1 MPTPRNRNGN
11 RKWRIYLV
19 EDHPITRRGLAEV
32 INHEPDLQVCG
43 QAENAAKGLV
53 GIAVS
58 KPDLVIV
65 DLALTEPDRSSSAN
79 RQGGIRLI
87 KDIAAQNSG
96 LAVLVYS
103 THDEAVY
110 AERALRA
117 GARGYV
123 MKHQPVEQLMQ
134 AIHQVLRGELYL
146 NEETRAKLVHK
157 HLHEHLQDRP
167 VSPPPSLHD

>member
-1 MPTPRNRNGN
+1 MPAPRNRNGH
-11 RKWRIYLV
+11 RKWRVFLV

-32 INHEPDLQVCG
+32 INHEPGLQVCG
-43 QAENAAKGLV
+43 QAENAVKGLV

-65 DLALTEPDRSSSAN
+65 DLALTEPNGTAN

-87 KDIAAQNSG
+87 KDILAQHPG

-103 THDEAVY
+103 THDEAVF

-123 MKHQPVEQLMQ
+123 MKHQPVEQLME
-134 AIHQVLRGELYL
+134 AVHQVLRGELYL
-146 NEETRAKLVHK
+146 TEQTRAKLVHK
-157 HLHEHLQDRP
+157 HLHERLQEGLT
-167 VSPPPSLHD
+167 SAPPSSRD